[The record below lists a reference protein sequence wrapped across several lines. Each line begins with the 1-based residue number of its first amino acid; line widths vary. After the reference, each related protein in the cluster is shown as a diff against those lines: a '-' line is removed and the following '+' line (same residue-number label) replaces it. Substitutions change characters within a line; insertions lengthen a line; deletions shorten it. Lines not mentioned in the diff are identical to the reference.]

1 MMRSG
6 SSKKLLSLSSSSETT
21 QLPALAVFVAQHLPS
36 AAGNN
41 TTAAAPMWTPITFA
55 STCTFKETKA
65 FECNVQFKDVQRVD
79 PSLPAVLVVA
89 IQPGAVL
96 EVVTVRWSWA
106 SGMYHRRRGD
116 HALMM
121 DGCIVWS
128 THYIY
133 PHFHFITL
141 RRLQLKSA

>member
-96 EVVTVRWSWA
+96 EVVTVRWSRA
-106 SGMYHRRRGD
+106 SGMYQ
-116 HALMM
+116 
-121 DGCIVWS
+121 
-128 THYIY
+128 
-133 PHFHFITL
+133 
-141 RRLQLKSA
+141 RLIMLS